1 MVYKRLSSLSLCFI
15 PLLLGAQTAE
25 DYFHGGAQSYVWEK
39 DREAEA
45 QISTGLRRYPNDPLL
60 NGLAGLLKK
69 QEEKKQ
75 QQQSQQQQQ
84 DEQKNQ
90 DQQKQQQ
97 QKQQDQQKQAEQ
109 NQQQKSSEQQK
120 AEQQKKEE
128 EQKQAANQSKEDKQ
142 AQQSAEQSKDKGDA
156 KEQEAAAAQAA
167 GQMTPQQAQQLLD
180 AQKGD
185 EQMLPVQPTGK
196 PVDRNRFIKDW

>member
-90 DQQKQQQ
+90 DQQKQ
-97 QKQQDQQKQAEQ
+97 
-109 NQQQKSSEQQK
+109 EQQAQEK
-120 AEQQKKEE
+120 RQE
-128 EQKQAANQSKEDKQ
+128 EQKQQQQQAAKQSQEQKDQPQQ
-142 AQQSAEQSKDKGDA
+142 AQQSPEQPKDKGDE

-185 EQMLPVQPTGK
+185 EQMLPVQPTSK
-196 PVDRNRFIKDW
+196 PVDHNRFVKDW